1 MTRPRPRREG
11 ADHRRLGSG
20 RRGQDA
26 DGRRL
31 PRDRR
36 HRRVRDGRRARRS
49 GRHGR
54 RTQRGAR
61 RRSGSR
67 SRNRSGRGRDVDLRQ
82 RAAERLRGATQ
93 HRHATGSGTG
103 HAGHGA
109 RRARGRRRAGEG
121 RLHIGRVEQQ
131 GVPRRFDV
139 AEPEPVEEGRGGGGT
154 VVGVQLEAVEHGVAH
169 QAGDAGVELDRRWQA
184 GAGLPVEG
192 AHGRPAGEQAV
203 ERGGHAVHVARG
215 TEVAGAGVLLRRGVA
230 RGDGPGH
237 RLPRLAVEAPG
248 QPEVDQ
254 HHPPLLGEH
263 HVGGVHVAVQQAR
276 LVDRLERRGDPR
288 GHVEHLV
295 GGERAA
301 AGPLQVAQRAAAEE
315 LHDQV
320 GGVVRLE
327 NLVDVDDPRLREPGE
342 DPRFAQ
348 EPLTGLAEG
357 LPVARR
363 GEHHRPV
370 AHGRRGEQLLDGHS
384 ALQALVLDLVG
395 DAEATPPDDA
405 PHLVPAV
412 EDGPLGQL
420 CRRGQGAAA
429 PGADQPAPVYRR
441 STARA
446 TVGGVD
452 RSLGLAHVA

>member
-1 MTRPRPRREG
+1 MPTGDGCRGTGGVG
-11 ADHRRLGSG
+11 AY
-20 RRGQDA
+20 A
-26 DGRRL
+26 TVDGRA
-31 PRDRR
+31 
-36 HRRVRDGRRARRS
+36 GAAGTGTARS
-49 GRHGR
+49 AA
-54 RTQRGAR
+54 TGAGAGAGAGAGGAAT
-61 RRSGSR
+61 STCGSEPP
-67 SRNRSGRGRDVDLRQ
+67 S
-82 RAAERLRGATQ
+82 ACRGATQ

-109 RRARGRRRAGEG
+109 RRSGGRRRAGEG

-169 QAGDAGVELDRRWQA
+169 EAGDAGVELDRRWQA

-295 GGERAA
+295 GGERAP

-320 GGVVRLE
+320 GGVVGLE
-327 NLVDVDDPRLREPGE
+327 DLVDVDDPRLREPGE

-370 AHGRRGEQLLDGHS
+370 AHGRRGEQLLDGHG

-395 DAEATPPDDA
+395 DAEATPPDDP

-452 RSLGLAHVA
+452 RCLGLAHVA

>member
-1 MTRPRPRREG
+1 MARPARAPHCTAATGAGAGASTGAGTGEG
-11 ADHRRLGSG
+11 AGDAATSTCGS
-20 RRGQDA
+20 A
-26 DGRRL
+26 
-31 PRDRR
+31 PPS
-36 HRRVRDGRRARRS
+36 AS
-49 GRHGR
+49 
-54 RTQRGAR
+54 
-61 RRSGSR
+61 
-67 SRNRSGRGRDVDLRQ
+67 
-82 RAAERLRGATQ
+82 RGATQ
-93 HRHATGSGTG
+93 HRHAPGTG
-103 HAGHGA
+103 TGDSGHGA
-109 RRARGRRRAGEG
+109 RRARDRRLPGEG
-121 RLHIGRVEQQ
+121 RLHVGRVEQQ

-139 AEPEPVEEGRGGGGT
+139 AEPEPVEEGRRGGGT

-169 QAGDAGVELDRRWQA
+169 EAGDGRVELDRRGQA

-192 AHGRPAGEQAV
+192 AHGRPSGEQAV

-215 TEVAGAGVLLRRGVA
+215 AEVAGAGVLLRRGVA
-230 RGDGPGH
+230 RGHGPGH
-237 RLPRLAVEAPG
+237 RLPRLPVEPPG

-276 LVDRLERRGDPR
+276 LVDGLERRGHPR

-295 GGERAA
+295 GGERSA
-301 AGPLQVAQRAAAEE
+301 AGPLEVAQRAAAEE

-327 NLVDVDDPRLREPGE
+327 DLVDVDDPRLGEPGE
-342 DPRFAQ
+342 DPRLAQ
-348 EPLTGLAEG
+348 EPVTGLAEG

-370 AHGRRGEQLLDGHS
+370 AHGRGREQLLDGHG

-412 EDGPLGQL
+412 QDGPLGQL

-441 STARA
+441 STSRA

-452 RSLGLAHVA
+452 RCLGLAHVA